1 MDLTRKYD
9 KVIFLDIDGVL
20 NSFDHMVRT
29 GEKGKSRFYAEIDP
43 DALAVLKTI
52 IDATGAEIVL
62 SSTWRYGYKRYKNT
76 EESLPYI
83 LNTALKEVG
92 LEVVSTT
99 PNLSGRPREEEI
111 HEWLLNNLV
120 NSYLILDDDCDI
132 SQTERLIRTS
142 YDYGLTE
149 SHVEECIKILN
160 NPII

>member
-1 MDLTRKYD
+1 MKKYD

-29 GEKGKSRFYAEIDP
+29 GEKDRPRFYAEIDP

-99 PNLSGRPREEEI
+99 PHLSGRPREEEI

-132 SQTERLIRTS
+132 PQTERLIRTS
-142 YDYGLTE
+142 SEYGLTE
-149 SHVEECIKILN
+149 SHIEECIKILN